1 MMKKLLTVLTLAM
14 TLSNPLAARA
24 ADTPVVPIQQ
34 LKTPAGISVWLV
46 ESHTLPMVSVE
57 VAFNAGSMYDPQGK
71 EGVASMTAAM
81 LTQGGAGGLSSE
93 QFLKQTE
100 RLGAGI
106 AADADTQVLSVGLQS
121 LSENIEA
128 SFSHFAEVINN
139 PDFNKKDFERVKQ
152 ALLASRKRI
161 QENPGKLADEAFNQL
176 VFGRYHPYAHSVIGT
191 DYSLPALTR
200 KDVETYYEKMFGRKN
215 MVVSIVGDIT
225 PEKAVELVEKHFAK
239 LPKGR
244 TYNIP
249 EAPQE
254 QPPVLQKITLPV
266 PQTSIIMG
274 HKGISRQNPDYF
286 ATLLMNHIFGSGGF
300 SSILM
305 EEVREKRGLAYGIY
319 SYFEPLPHWG
329 AFQVSV
335 KTKNESA
342 FEVVDLVKAE
352 IEKLK
357 ENGVS
362 DEAYQEAMDYMIGS
376 FPLRLDS
383 NADILTYLTFMQTE
397 NMGADYL
404 DKWLDNM
411 RKVTR
416 DDIHRVAKKYLKPDD
431 MVVVMVG
438 QPGVASKPQK
448 TAAPVKQKPEAAAPK
463 AVPAAAVATKAV
475 AEPAAPVAVTT
486 APAPTPKPVAVA
498 PKVAPA
504 PVSQP
509 IPEDVLVEEESV
521 SAGVSNVSSTAPAKA
536 APVTVVPNPN
546 AGKIIIPDDPEKL
559 RAAEER
565 AERKAEER
573 RKKAA
578 PVATKSSSTPKIS
591 ATDSRQLKD
600 AKVKPRTRRNVDAD
614 EWL

>member
-1 MMKKLLTVLTLAM
+1 MKKLLTLLICAM
-14 TLSNPLAARA
+14 TLSNPLAVRA

-34 LKTPAGISVWLV
+34 LKTPSGISVWLV

-57 VAFNAGSMYDPQGK
+57 VAFNAGAMHDPQGK
-71 EGVASMTAAM
+71 EGVANMTAAL

-106 AADADTQVLSVGLQS
+106 DADADRQVLSVGLQS

-128 SFSHFAEVINN
+128 SFSHFAEVINA
-139 PDFNKKDFERVKQ
+139 PAFHEKDFERVKQ
-152 ALLASRKRI
+152 ALLASRKRV
-161 QENPGKLADEAFNQL
+161 QENPTKLADEAFDQL
-176 VFGRYHPYAHSVIGT
+176 VFGRYHPYAHAVMGT
-191 DYSLPALTR
+191 DYSLPSMTR
-200 KDVETYYEKMFGRKN
+200 KDVQNYYKKMFGRKN

-225 PEKAVELVEKHFAK
+225 PKKAVALVEQHFAG

-244 TYNIP
+244 SYSAP
-249 EAPQE
+249 EAPQV

-319 SYFEPLPHWG
+319 SYFEPFPHWG

-342 FEVVDLVKAE
+342 FQVVDLVKQE

-357 ENGVS
+357 ADGVS
-362 DEAYQEAMDYMIGS
+362 QEAYQEAMDYMIGS

-383 NADILTYLTFMQTE
+383 NNDILTYLTFMQTE

-416 DDIHRVAKKYLKPDD
+416 DDIHRVAKKYLKPED
-431 MVVVMVG
+431 MIVVMVG
-438 QPGVASKPQK
+438 QPGVASAKPQK
-448 TAAPVKQKPEAAAPK
+448 TPAPVKEAPVKEKPEPTAPK
-463 AVPAAAVATKAV
+463 AVPAAPVATKAV
-475 AEPAAPVAVTT
+475 EA
-486 APAPTPKPVAVA
+486 APTPKPTLEPLA
-498 PKVAPA
+498 
-504 PVSQP
+504 
-509 IPEDVLVEEESV
+509 EDTIVEEESV
-521 SAGVSNVSSTAPAKA
+521 AAGVSSVNPKTPVKA

-565 AERKAEER
+565 RREKAATAAPKAETP
-573 RKKAA
+573 KPAAKA
-578 PVATKSSSTPKIS
+578 KPKIS
-591 ATDSRQLKD
+591 TKDARQLKD
-600 AKVKPRTRRNVDAD
+600 AQPAPRQRRNVDAK

>member
-161 QENPGKLADEAFNQL
+161 QENPGKLADEAFDQL

-200 KDVETYYEKMFGRKN
+200 KDVEDYYEKMFGRKN

-448 TAAPVKQKPEAAAPK
+448 TATPVKQKPEAAAPK

-475 AEPAAPVAVTT
+475 AEPAAPAPVTT

>member
-34 LKTPAGISVWLV
+34 LKTPSGISVWLV

-57 VAFNAGSMYDPQGK
+57 AAFNAGAMYDPQGK
-71 EGVASMTAAM
+71 EGVANMTAAM

-93 QFLKQTE
+93 QYLKQTE
-100 RLGAGI
+100 RLGAIVG
-106 AADADTQVLSVGLQS
+106 ADADRQVLSVGLQS
-121 LSENIEA
+121 LSENIDV
-128 SFSHFAEVINN
+128 SFAHFAEAIND
-139 PDFNKKDFERVKQ
+139 PSFDEKDFERVKQ
-152 ALLASRKRI
+152 ALLAGRKRV
-161 QENPGKLADEAFNQL
+161 QENAGKLANEAFDKL
-176 VFGRYHPYAHSVIGT
+176 IFGRYHPYAHPVMGT
-191 DYSLPALTR
+191 DYSLPSMTR
-200 KDVETYYEKMFGRKN
+200 KDVKNYYEKMFGRKN

-244 TYNIP
+244 SYNVP
-249 EAPQE
+249 EAPQT

-266 PQTSIIMG
+266 PQTSILMG

-286 ATLLMNHIFGSGGF
+286 AILLMNHIFGSGGF

-305 EEVREKRGLAYGIY
+305 EEVREKRGLAYGVY

-329 AFQVSV
+329 SFQVSV

-357 ENGVS
+357 ANGVS
-362 DEAYQEAMDYMIGS
+362 EEAYQEAMDYMIGS

-383 NADILTYLTFMQTE
+383 NNDILTYLTFMQTE

-411 RKVTR
+411 RKVSR
-416 DDIHRVAKKYLKPDD
+416 EDVHRVAKKYLNPED
-431 MVVVMVG
+431 MIVVMVG
-438 QPGVASKPQK
+438 QPGIAAKPQAP
-448 TAAPVKQKPEAAAPK
+448 AAPVKEKPEPAAPK
-463 AVPAAAVATKAV
+463 AVPAATVATKAV
-475 AEPAAPVAVTT
+475 VEEPK
-486 APAPTPKPVAVA
+486 PAPTPMAAA
-498 PKVAPA
+498 PKAAPTPA
-504 PVSQP
+504 PEP
-509 IPEDVLVEEESV
+509 IPEDVMVEEESV
-521 SAGVSNVSSTAPAKA
+521 SAGVSSVSKNAPEKA

-565 AERKAEER
+565 RQ
-573 RKKAA
+573 KAA
-578 PVATKSSSTPKIS
+578 AATAKPAAKTQPKIS
-591 ATDSRQLKD
+591 TKDMRQLKD
-600 AKVKPRTRRNVDAD
+600 AKPAPRTRRNVDAD